1 MYVHEHRIFNHSP
14 AAPHQTCGARPP
26 WLLGPRRGY
35 SVRAV
40 APPRAA
46 ALCPAPAV
54 KATFA
59 GDAAFC
65 RLACRC
71 LAGAM

>member
-40 APPRAA
+40 ATRSAPWLLGPRRG
-46 ALCPAPAV
+46 APSGCGAV
-54 KATFA
+54 PCS
-59 GDAAFC
+59 GGESHIC
-65 RLACRC
+65 R
-71 LAGAM
+71 